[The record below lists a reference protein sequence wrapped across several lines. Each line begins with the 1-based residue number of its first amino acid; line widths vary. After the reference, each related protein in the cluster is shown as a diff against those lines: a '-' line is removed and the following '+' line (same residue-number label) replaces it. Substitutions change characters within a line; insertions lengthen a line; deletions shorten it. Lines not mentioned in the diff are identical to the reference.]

1 VRKTLLLFTCLIA
14 IGYLSKAQTTK
25 PILIKGIVAD
35 SVKKEL
41 LSYVTVT
48 LQDAATS
55 QQLKSVLTKE
65 DGSFQLSAPK
75 EKSYTL
81 VVAFVGYRNKTLK
94 IDNEKPDLGKI
105 LLSAS
110 TKQLTEVSVTAAKP
124 IIKQEVDRISYDV
137 QTDPENKVMTVLDM
151 LRKVPMIS
159 VYASDNIKL
168 KGSGDYK
175 ILING
180 KESSLIAKNPSDV
193 FKAMPASNIQ
203 KIEVITT
210 PPAKYD
216 AEGLAGIINIITKK
230 NADNGYNGSI
240 SVRYSDTWGPGTN
253 LNFTIKEGKIGFG
266 GYLGVNHQM
275 SNTTTY
281 GNTNYVFSPVLNQA
295 QDGSRARSGDNL
307 YGSGEL
313 SYEIDTLNLI
323 TASFSHYYGTNNN
336 VNDLLSTEYD
346 GTNKLLQSYHLLNN
360 GAAIYTGYDIGLN
373 YQLGFKHNKDQL
385 LTLSYKYSPS
395 SNTQNNDAVY
405 AQAYSPKDVLNNFK
419 QHNNSGS
426 KDQTFQLDYVQPF
439 KVWSIEA
446 GAKAIVR
453 NSYSDFENL
462 SQVTPGSEYT
472 LDTKQSNNLDY
483 QQDVYSIYNSY
494 QAKFTNWVFKG
505 GVRLEHTTIDANFS
519 SASGGSLDQNY
530 DNVVPSI
537 SMQSTLTK
545 NSNLTFGFT
554 QRINRPGIWQLNPF
568 ADKSNPKFINV
579 GNPDLQP
586 VNNHTFEL
594 SYSNF
599 AKGSITI
606 ATNYAFANNTV
617 QQVVNF
623 NPADSVTT
631 STYQNLGSNKRLGF
645 DLNANYPITKK
656 LNVNIN
662 AELVHVWLSGYY
674 NGQLYDAKGNQGHVF
689 SYTSYAFAE
698 TFKMGLNIG
707 YDSRY
712 VMLQGVDNDW
722 FGYSL
727 SANKDILKKK
737 ATISVYVNNPFEK
750 IKHLDFFNSSDNF
763 IQSNYNNILSRQISV
778 SFQYKFGKL
787 NSEVK
792 KNKRGI
798 SNDDVSGG
806 SGH

>member
-1 VRKTLLLFTCLIA
+1 VKKILLIIICLFVS
-14 IGYLSKAQTTK
+14 YLSQAQTTK
-25 PILIKGIVAD
+25 ALTIKGIVAD

-48 LQDAATS
+48 LTDAATS
-55 QQLKSVLTKE
+55 QQIKSVLTKE
-65 DGSFQLSAPK
+65 DGSFHLSAPGDK
-75 EKSYTL
+75 AYNI
-81 VVAFVGYRNKTLK
+81 VIAFVGYRNKTIK
-94 IDNEKPDLGKI
+94 VDNDKPDMGKI

-110 TKQLTEVSVTAAKP
+110 TKQLNEVSVTAAKP

-159 VYASDNIKL
+159 VDATDNIKL

-240 SVRYSDTWGPGTN
+240 NLRYSDPWGPGVN
-253 LNFTIKEGKIGFG
+253 LNFTIKQGKIGFG
-266 GYLGVNHQM
+266 GYIGYNHQK
-275 SNTTTY
+275 NQTTTS
-281 GNTNYVFSPVLNQA
+281 GNTNTVFVPALNQV
-295 QDGSRARSGDNL
+295 QDATRSRYGDNL

-323 TASFSHYYGTNNN
+323 TASFSQYHGTNNN
-336 VNDLLSTEYD
+336 LSDLFASEVNST
-346 GTNKLLQSYHLLNN
+346 GTHSYRLINA
-360 GAAIYTGYDIGLN
+360 GAADYRGYDMGLN
-373 YQLGFKHNKDQL
+373 YQIGFKRNKDQL

-405 AQAYSPKDVLNNFK
+405 SQKLSTGSLNNFK
-419 QHNNSGS
+419 QNNKSGS

-446 GAKAIVR
+446 GAKAILR

-462 SQVTPGSEYT
+462 QQLNAGSDYAI
-472 LDTKQSNNLDY
+472 DTKQSNNLDY

-505 GVRLEHTTIDANFS
+505 GVRLEHTNINANFS
-519 SASGGSLDQNY
+519 TASGSSLDQKY
-530 DNVVPSI
+530 DNVVPSL
-537 SMQSTLTK
+537 SMQRTLTK

-554 QRINRPGIWQLNPF
+554 ERINRPGIWQLNPF
-568 ADKSNPKFINV
+568 ADKSNPKFVNV
-579 GNPDLQP
+579 GNPDLAP

-606 ATNYAFANNTV
+606 ATNFAFANNTV
-617 QQVVNF
+617 QPVVNF
-623 NPADSVTT
+623 NPQDSVTT
-631 STYQNLGSNKRLGF
+631 STYQNIGTNKRLGF

-674 NGQLYDAKGNQGHVF
+674 NGQFYDAKGNQGHVF
-689 SYTSYAFAE
+689 TNTSYAFAE
-698 TFKMGLNIG
+698 TFKMGLNID

-712 VMLQGVDNDW
+712 VLLQGLDNDW

-763 IQSNYNNILSRQISV
+763 SQSNYNNILSRQISV

-787 NSEVK
+787 NSEMK

>member
-1 VRKTLLLFTCLIA
+1 VKKILLILTCIIAGYFAKAQAPKTLI
-14 IGYLSKAQTTK
+14 
-25 PILIKGIVAD
+25 IKGIVAD
-35 SVKKEL
+35 SVKKDL
-41 LSYVTVT
+41 LSYVTIT

-55 QQLKSVLTKE
+55 QQIKSVLTKE

-75 EKSYTL
+75 GKSYAI
-81 VVAFVGYRNKTLK
+81 VVAFVGYRNKVVKVDST
-94 IDNEKPDLGKI
+94 NSDLGKI
-105 LLSAS
+105 LLTAS
-110 TKQLTEVSVTAAKP
+110 TKQLNEVSVTATKP

-159 VYASDNIKL
+159 VDASDNIKL

-240 SVRYSDTWGPGTN
+240 SLRYSDVWGPGSN
-253 LNFTIKEGKIGFG
+253 LNFTVKEKKIGFG
-266 GYLGVNHQM
+266 GYIGYNRQKN
-275 SNTTTY
+275 NTTTS
-281 GNTNYVFSPVLNQA
+281 GNTNNVLFPVVLNQS
-295 QDGSRARSGDNL
+295 QDANGSRNGDNL

-313 SYEIDTLNLI
+313 SYEIDTLNLL
-323 TASFSHYYGTNNN
+323 TASFSHYQGNNNN
-336 VNDLLSTEYD
+336 VNDLLSTDYD
-346 GTNKLLQSYHLLNN
+346 ANNALVQSYHLVNN
-360 GAAIYTGYDIGLN
+360 GHSTYSGYDMGLN
-373 YQLGFKHNKDQL
+373 YQLGFKRNKDQL

-395 SNTQNNDAVY
+395 SNLQNNDAAY
-405 AQAYSPKDVLNNFK
+405 LAQNYKTKLNNFR
-419 QHNNSGS
+419 QNNNSGS
-426 KDQTFQLDYVQPF
+426 KDQTIQIDYVQPY
-439 KVWSIEA
+439 KVWNIEA
-446 GAKAIVR
+446 GAKAILR

-462 SQVTPGSEYT
+462 AQAATGEYAV
-472 LDTKQSNNLDY
+472 DDKQSNNLDY
-483 QQDVYSIYNSY
+483 HQDVYSIYNSY
-494 QAKFTNWVFKG
+494 QAKLTNWVFKG
-505 GVRLEHTTIDANFS
+505 GLRLERTTINANFS

-530 DNVVPSI
+530 TNLVPSF
-537 SMQSTLTK
+537 SMQRTLTK

-554 QRINRPGIWQLNPF
+554 QRINRPGIWRLNPF
-568 ADKSNPKFINV
+568 ADKSNPKFITV

-586 VNNHTFEL
+586 VSNHTFEL

-599 AKGSITI
+599 AKGSFTM
-606 ATNYAFANNTV
+606 AVNYAFANNTV
-617 QQVVNF
+617 QNVVNF
-623 NPADSVTT
+623 NPLDSVTT
-631 STYQNLGSNKRLGF
+631 TTYQNIGANKRLGF
-645 DLNANYPITKK
+645 DLNTNYPITKK

-674 NGQLYDAKGNQGHVF
+674 NGQFYDARGNQGHIF
-689 SYTSYAFAE
+689 TYTSYAFAE
-698 TFKMGLNIG
+698 TFKMGMNIG

-712 VMLQGVDNDW
+712 VMLQGVDNDYM
-722 FGYSL
+722 FYSL
-727 SANKDILKKK
+727 SANKDILNKK
-737 ATISVYVNNPFEK
+737 ATISIYVNNLFEK
-750 IKHLDFFNSSDNF
+750 YKRLDFFNSSANF
-763 IQSNYNNILSRQISV
+763 TQSNYDNILSRQISV

-787 NSEVK
+787 NSQIK
-792 KNKRGI
+792 KNQRGI

>member
-1 VRKTLLLFTCLIA
+1 MKKTLLILIC
-14 IGYLSKAQTTK
+14 IFVSYLAQAQTTK
-25 PILIKGIVAD
+25 PITIKGIVAD
-35 SVKKEL
+35 SLKKDL
-41 LSYVTVT
+41 LSYVTIT
-48 LQDAATS
+48 LQDAATNT
-55 QQLKSVLTKE
+55 QIKSVLTKE
-65 DGSFQLSAPK
+65 DGSFQLSAPNDK
-75 EKSYTL
+75 TYTI
-81 VVAFVGYRNKTLK
+81 VAAFVGYRNKTIK
-94 IDNEKPDLGKI
+94 VDNTNPDLGKI
-105 LLSAS
+105 ELSS
-110 TKQLTEVSVTAAKP
+110 TTKQLGEVSVTAVKP

-151 LRKVPMIS
+151 LRKVPMLS
-159 VYASDNIKL
+159 VDATDNIKL
-168 KGSGDYK
+168 RGSGDFK

-240 SVRYSDTWGPGTN
+240 NVRYSDPWGPGAN
-253 LNFTIKEGKIGFG
+253 LNFTLKEGKIGFG

-275 SNTTTY
+275 NQTTTS
-281 GNTNYVFSPVLNQA
+281 GNTNNIFVPVLNQT
-295 QDGSRARSGDNL
+295 QDASRSRNGDNI

-323 TASFSHYYGTNNN
+323 TASFSHYRGTNNN
-336 VNDLLSTEYD
+336 VSDLLSTEYN
-346 GTNKLLQSYHLLNN
+346 GSNALIQSYHLINN
-360 GAAIYTGYDIGLN
+360 GDAVYSGYDMGLN
-373 YQLGFKHNKDQL
+373 YQLGFKNNKDQL

-395 SNTQNNDAVY
+395 ANTQNNDAAYQQV
-405 AQAYSPKDVLNNFK
+405 YSPGITLNNFR
-419 QHNNSGS
+419 QYNNSGS
-426 KDQTFQLDYVQPF
+426 KDQTFQLDYVQPL

-446 GAKAIVR
+446 GAKAILR
-453 NSYSDFENL
+453 NSYSNFENL
-462 SQVTPGSEYT
+462 QNTTGNDYVI
-472 LDTKQSNNLDY
+472 DTKQTNNLDY

-505 GVRLEHTTIDANFS
+505 GLRIEHTNISANFS
-519 SASGGSLDQNY
+519 SATGGSLDQKY
-530 DNVVPSI
+530 DNLVPSV
-537 SMQSTLTK
+537 SMQRVVTK

-606 ATNYAFANNTV
+606 ATNFAFANNTV
-617 QQVVNF
+617 QNVVNF

-631 STYQNLGSNKRLGF
+631 STYQNIGTNRRLGF
-645 DLNANYPITKK
+645 DLNTNYPITKK
-656 LNVNIN
+656 LNININ
-662 AELVHVWLSGYY
+662 AELVHVWLSGTY
-674 NGQLYDAKGNQGHVF
+674 NGQFYDAKGNQGHVF
-689 SYTSYAFAE
+689 TNTSYNFAE

-727 SANKDILKKK
+727 SANKDLFNKK
-737 ATISVYVNNPFEK
+737 ATISMYINNPFEK
-750 IKHLDFFNSSDNF
+750 IKHLDYFNSSANF
-763 IQSNYNNILSRQISV
+763 IQSNYNNILSRQFSI

-798 SNDDVSGG
+798 NNDDVGG

>member
-1 VRKTLLLFTCLIA
+1 MKKTLLILTCLFVS
-14 IGYLSKAQTTK
+14 YLSNAQTSK
-25 PILIKGIVAD
+25 PLTIKGTVAD

-41 LSYVTVT
+41 LSYVTIT

-55 QQLKSVLTKE
+55 QQIKSVLTKE

-75 EKSYTL
+75 DKAYAI
-81 VVAFVGYRNKTLK
+81 VVAFVGYRNKTVK
-94 IDNEKPDLGKI
+94 VDNENPDLGKI
-105 LLSAS
+105 LLSAT
-110 TKQLTEVSVTAAKP
+110 TKQLSEVSVTAAKP

-159 VYASDNIKL
+159 VDATDNIKL

-180 KESSLIAKNPSDV
+180 KESALIAKNPSDV

-230 NADNGYNGSI
+230 NADNGYNGSLNL
-240 SVRYSDTWGPGTN
+240 RYSDPWGPGSN
-253 LNFTIKEGKIGFG
+253 LNLTFKQGKIGFN
-266 GYLGVNHQM
+266 GYVGYNHQKN
-275 SNTTTY
+275 NTTTS
-281 GNTNYVFSPVLNQA
+281 GNTNNVLIPALSQS
-295 QDGSRARSGDNL
+295 QDASRSRNGDNL

-323 TASFSHYYGTNNN
+323 TAAFSQYHGSNNN
-336 VNDLLSTEYD
+336 INDLSASEVNST
-346 GTNKLLQSYHLLNN
+346 GTQSYRLINT
-360 GAAIYTGYDIGLN
+360 GKGTYTGYDMGLN
-373 YQLGFKHNKDQL
+373 YQIGFKRNKDQL

-395 SNTQNNDAVY
+395 SNTQNNDAL
-405 AQAYSPKDVLNNFK
+405 YSQKINTGSLNNFR
-419 QHNNSGS
+419 QNNKSGS
-426 KDQTFQLDYVQPF
+426 KDQTIQVDYVQPF

-446 GAKAIVR
+446 GAKAILR

-462 SQVTPGSEYT
+462 QQLTGADYT
-472 LDTKQSNNLDY
+472 IDTKQSNNLDY

-505 GVRLEHTTIDANFS
+505 GLRIEHTSINANFA
-519 SASGGSLDQNY
+519 SATGNTLDQRY
-530 DNVVPSI
+530 DNLVPSF
-537 SMQSTLTK
+537 SMQRTLTK
-545 NSNLTFGFT
+545 NSNLTMGYS
-554 QRINRPGIWQLNPF
+554 QRINRPGIWRLNPF

-586 VNNHTFEL
+586 VKNNNIEL

-599 AKGSITI
+599 AKGSITLS
-606 ATNYAFANNTV
+606 TNFAFANNTV
-617 QQVVNF
+617 QNVFNF

-631 STYQNLGSNKRLGF
+631 STYQNIGKNRRWGF
-645 DLNANYPITKK
+645 DLNANYPLTKK

-662 AELVHVWLSGYY
+662 AELVHVWLSGTY
-674 NGQLYDAKGNQGHVF
+674 GGEFYDASGNQGHIF
-689 SYTSYAFAE
+689 TSTSYAFFD
-698 TFKMGLNIG
+698 TFKMGFNVD

-727 SANKDILKKK
+727 SANKDLFNKK
-737 ATISVYVNNPFEK
+737 ATISVYINNPFEK
-750 IKHLDFFNSSDNF
+750 IKHLDYFTSSNNF
-763 IQSNYNNILSRQISV
+763 VQSNYNDVLSRQISV

-798 SNDDVSGG
+798 NNDDVSGN
-806 SGH
+806 SH

>member
-1 VRKTLLLFTCLIA
+1 MKKTLLILTCLIA
-14 IGYLSKAQTTK
+14 GYFAKAQAPKTL
-25 PILIKGIVAD
+25 IIKGVVAD
-35 SVKKEL
+35 SVKKDL
-41 LSYVTVT
+41 LSYVTIT

-55 QQLKSVLTKE
+55 QQIKSVLTKE

-75 EKSYTL
+75 GKAYAI
-81 VVAFVGYRNKTLK
+81 VIAFVGYRNKTVK
-94 IDNEKPDLGKI
+94 VDSVNSDLGKI
-105 LLSAS
+105 LLTAS
-110 TKQLTEVSVTAAKP
+110 TKQLNEVSVTAARP

-137 QTDPENKVMTVLDM
+137 QTDPENKAMTVLDM

-159 VYASDNIKL
+159 VDASDNIKL

-230 NADNGYNGSI
+230 NADNGYNGNI
-240 SVRYSDTWGPGTN
+240 SVRYSDPWGPGTN
-253 LNFTIKEGKIGFG
+253 LNFTIKEKKIGFG
-266 GYLGVNHQM
+266 GYIGYNHQKTQV
-275 SNTTTY
+275 TTS
-281 GNTNYVFSPVLNQA
+281 GNTNNVFFPIMLNQS
-295 QDGSRARSGDNL
+295 QDASRTRSGDNL

-323 TASFSHYYGTNNN
+323 TASFSQYHGTNNN
-336 VNDLLSTEYD
+336 VNDLLASEINST
-346 GTNKLLQSYHLLNN
+346 GTHSYRLINA
-360 GAAIYTGYDIGLN
+360 GAADYKGIDMGLN
-373 YQLGFKHNKDQL
+373 YQIGFKRNKDQL

-405 AQAYSPKDVLNNFK
+405 SQKVSTGSLNNFK
-419 QHNNSGS
+419 QNNKSGS
-426 KDQTFQLDYVQPF
+426 KDQTIQIDYVQPF

-446 GAKAIVR
+446 GAKAILR

-462 SQVTPGSEYT
+462 QQLNAGSDYAI
-472 LDTKQSNNLDY
+472 DTQQSNNLDY

-494 QAKFTNWVFKG
+494 QAKLTNWVFKG
-505 GVRLEHTTIDANFS
+505 GVRIEHTSINANFS
-519 SASGGSLDQNY
+519 SASGSSLDHKY
-530 DNVVPSI
+530 DNVVPSF
-537 SMQSTLTK
+537 SMQRTLTK
-545 NSNLTFGFT
+545 NSSLTFGFT

-568 ADKSNPKFINV
+568 ADKSNPKFVNV
-579 GNPDLQP
+579 GNPDLTP

-623 NPADSVTT
+623 NPQDSVTT
-631 STYQNLGSNKRLGF
+631 TTYQNIGSNKRLGF
-645 DLNANYPITKK
+645 DLNGNYPITKK
-656 LNVNIN
+656 LNININ

-674 NGQLYDAKGNQGHVF
+674 NGQFYDAKGNQGHIF
-689 SYTSYAFAE
+689 TYTSYAFAE
-698 TFKMGLNIG
+698 TFKMGMNIG

-727 SANKDILKKK
+727 SANKDLFNKK
-737 ATISVYVNNPFEK
+737 ATISMYVNNPFEK
-750 IKHLDFFNSSDNF
+750 YKHIDFFNSSNNF
-763 IQSNYNNILSRQISV
+763 VQSNYTNILSRQISI

-806 SGH
+806 NGH

>member
-1 VRKTLLLFTCLIA
+1 VKKVILLSLCLFVTYI
-14 IGYLSKAQTTK
+14 SWAQAPSLLT
-25 PILIKGIVAD
+25 IKGTVID
-35 SVKKEL
+35 SAKSEA
-41 LSYVTVT
+41 LSYVTIT
-48 LQDAATS
+48 LQDAATNT
-55 QQLKSVLTKE
+55 QVKSVLTK
-65 DGSFQLSAPK
+65 DNGSFELNAPT
-75 EKSYTL
+75 EKRYNIA
-81 VVAFVGYRNKTLK
+81 VVFVGYRTK
-94 IDNEKPDLGKI
+94 IITIKNSAPDLGKI
-105 LLSAS
+105 LLQAS
-110 TKQLTEVSVTAAKP
+110 SKQLNEVSVTAAKP

-159 VYASDNIKL
+159 VDATDNIKL

-230 NADNGYNGSI
+230 NADNGYNGSV
-240 SVRYSDTWGPGTN
+240 SLRYSDPWGPGSN
-253 LNFTIKEGKIGFG
+253 INFTVKEGKIGFG
-266 GYLGVNHQM
+266 GYFGYNRQ
-275 SNTTTY
+275 NKQTTTS
-281 GNTNYVFSPVLNQA
+281 GNTNNVLVPVLNQS
-295 QDGSRARSGDNL
+295 QDVSRSRMGDNI

-313 SYEIDTLNLI
+313 SYEIDTLNLL
-323 TASFSHYYGTNNN
+323 TASFSQYYGTNDN
-336 VNDLLSTEYD
+336 VNDLLSTEYN
-346 GTNKLLQSYHLLNN
+346 GSNTLIQSYHLLNN
-360 GAAIYTGYDIGLN
+360 GAAVYRGIDMGLN
-373 YQLGFKHNKDQL
+373 YQIGFKRNKDQL

-395 SNTQNNDAVY
+395 SNTQNNDAAYV
-405 AQAYSPKDVLNNFK
+405 QAYSPGIALNNFR

-426 KDQTFQLDYVQPF
+426 KDQTIQLDYVQPF
-439 KVWSIEA
+439 KVWNIEA
-446 GAKAIVR
+446 GAKAILR

-462 SQVTPGSEYT
+462 QQNTTGSDYII
-472 LDTKQSNNLDY
+472 DTKQSNNLDY

-494 QAKFTNWVFKG
+494 QAKLTNWVFKG
-505 GVRLEHTTIDANFS
+505 GVRLEHTTINANFS
-519 SASGGSLDQNY
+519 SASGGSLDQKY
-530 DNVVPSI
+530 DNVVPSF
-537 SMQSTLTK
+537 SMQRTLTK
-545 NSNLTFGFT
+545 NSSLTFGFT

-568 ADKSNPKFINV
+568 ADRSNPKFINV

-599 AKGSITI
+599 AKGSITLS
-606 ATNYAFANNTV
+606 TNYAFANNTV

-631 STYQNLGSNKRLGF
+631 STYQNLGTNKRLGF
-645 DLNANYPITKK
+645 DMNANYPITKK

-674 NGQLYDAKGNQGHVF
+674 GGQFYDARGNQGHVF
-689 SYTSYAFAE
+689 TNTSYAFFD

-737 ATISVYVNNPFEK
+737 ATISVYINNPFEK
-750 IKHLDFFNSSDNF
+750 IKRLDYFNSSANF
-763 IQSNYNNILSRQISV
+763 TQSNYNNILSRQISV

-806 SGH
+806 NGH